1 MSGGGVGALACPRCG
16 AALAPG
22 DRFCSECGARVG
34 LAEPLASGGRAEA
47 VGAGLA
53 GQTDPGVTHTLNQDA
68 FALSGPTEGGAGALL
83 VVCDGV
89 SNSQTPEL
97 GAAMAARVAHDAL
110 AAAREAGA
118 DPAAAMAAAIRA
130 AHEAVCALPYD
141 RQAALDPPATTI
153 VAAWVDADG
162 ATLGWL
168 GDSRAY
174 ALGNG
179 EGRLLTRDHS
189 WMAMVLERGTM
200 TEAEARRD
208 PRAHALVACLGTTD
222 FARPSPC
229 PEPAVLRVP
238 APATPGGWL
247 LLCSDGLWNYA
258 ESAAAL
264 AQAAGEG
271 LHGDG
276 ADLCGRL
283 VDFARRSG
291 GRDNITVLAARW
303 AGG

>member
-1 MSGGGVGALACPRCG
+1 MSATLACPRCA

-22 DRFCSECGARVG
+22 DRFCAECGARVG
-34 LAEPLASGGRAEA
+34 PAEPPVSGGRAEA
-47 VGAGLA
+47 AGPGLA

-68 FALSGPTEGGAGALL
+68 FALSGPAGGGAGTLMVL
-83 VVCDGV
+83 CDGV

-97 GAAMAARVAHDAL
+97 GAATAARVAHDAL
-110 AAAREAGA
+110 AAAREVALDGGA
-118 DPAAAMAAAIRA
+118 DPAAAMAAAIRV
-130 AHEAVCALPYD
+130 AHDAVCALPFD

-153 VAAWVDADG
+153 VAAWVGADG

-179 EGRLLTRDHS
+179 EGRVLTRDHS
-189 WMAMVLERGTM
+189 WLAMVLERGTV

-229 PEPAVLRVP
+229 PDPGVLHVP

-258 ESAAAL
+258 ETAAAISV
-264 AQAAGEG
+264 AAGEG
-271 LHGDG
+271 LHGDA
-276 ADLCGRL
+276 ADLCARL
-283 VDFARRSG
+283 VAFARRSG

-303 AGG
+303 GGG